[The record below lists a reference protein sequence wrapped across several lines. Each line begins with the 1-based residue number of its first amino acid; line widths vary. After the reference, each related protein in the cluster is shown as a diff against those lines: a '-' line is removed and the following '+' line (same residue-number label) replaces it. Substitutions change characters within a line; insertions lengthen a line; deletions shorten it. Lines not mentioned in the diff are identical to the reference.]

1 MLRTTQGLI
10 DVLGLDAQIVSTSF
24 QSRLGSGRWIQPY
37 TDERLTELAKR
48 GVRRLAVLCPA
59 FVTDNLETLEEIGM
73 RGADQWREL
82 GGEELCLV
90 PCPNS
95 GDAMATAVATLAAD
109 NNQTLSPNAR
119 VLARPSSRALT
130 ATRFTID

>member
-95 GDAMATAVATLAAD
+95 GDAMATAVATLAAEAGPF
-109 NNQTLSPNAR
+109 TAAR
-119 VLARPSSRALT
+119 E
-130 ATRFTID
+130 